1 MFNKKI
7 IFVLLYCIFLFV
19 FIWVRLLSILHDHSL
34 FFIPATSA
42 IDRWLRRISI
52 PDFIQY
58 FFILSLFLR
67 KSPDYPFKCWVLNK
81 GITGTIF
88 IMSLVWLGI
97 EPGTSRTECQHSTTR
112 LSRRQFV
119 GVWDITFHQPTDWPP
134 DWTTTW
140 NGPTNWLTTW
150 LNDHSKWSNKL
161 TDNLPAQP
169 LEMVQQTDWQPDR
182 TTTQNGPTNWLTT
195 CLHDH
200 SKWSNQLTDNLPAR
214 PLEMV
219 QQTDWQ
225 PACTTTRNGWGSQ
238 YFTHYHDSKIEY

>member
-1 MFNKKI
+1 M
-7 IFVLLYCIFLFV
+7 YCIFLFV

-81 GITGTIF
+81 GTTGTIF

-169 LEMVQQTDWQPDR
+169 LEMVGALSTSPITMIQKSSINCLSHKPDY
-182 TTTQNGPTNWLTT
+182 TSIVPYNTIQVSNDTQNIKYIYIRVLLASSPRNTEHGHRNKSWL
-195 CLHDH
+195 L
-200 SKWSNQLTDNLPAR
+200 
-214 PLEMV
+214 
-219 QQTDWQ
+219 
-225 PACTTTRNGWGSQ
+225 
-238 YFTHYHDSKIEY
+238 YHVT